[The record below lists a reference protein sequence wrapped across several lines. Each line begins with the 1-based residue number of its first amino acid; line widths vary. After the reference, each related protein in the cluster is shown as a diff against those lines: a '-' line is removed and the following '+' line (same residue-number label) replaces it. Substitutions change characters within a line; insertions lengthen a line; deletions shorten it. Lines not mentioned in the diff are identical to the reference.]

1 MKKVPSIC
9 WAALFVL
16 AAFTSCK
23 KPAAETSAGAPPEVL
38 VTDVVQKDVP
48 LIRQWVGTMNGIQN
62 AQVRARETGYLQTI
76 AYQQGGYVKKGDLLF
91 EIDPRPFQ
99 AALDQ
104 AKGQL
109 AEAKATMLG
118 VELDAKRAKELFAG
132 KVISEQEY
140 TNKTQ
145 EYQTKLAAVSAAQAA
160 VDDAQL
166 NLNYTKIVSPLDGI
180 AGQQEAQIGDLVGT
194 GSNTVL
200 TTVSQIDPIWCYFPI
215 SEQSYW
221 EFADRLKEMMA
232 VPEEKRPEK
241 VELILPDGSIYA
253 HKGKFAFVDRQVDLK
268 TGTIQIAVTF
278 PNPELTLRPGQY
290 ATARAEIGTIPNA
303 LLIPHRAISE
313 LQGGVQVGIVNAD
326 GKAEIRAV
334 TIGQVY
340 GPLIVIKDGLKL
352 GEKVIVEGFQK
363 IRQGIPVSAKPYT
376 DSLKTEGTQDAS
388 QDKSTGGLG
397 KCVGGSAYWRIGVWG
412 SKTAFRHI
420 YSDQEVS
427 TKLMTLFKRPHSTPT
442 RRYISPSLELPYVEI
457 LYQSSNCR
465 LGDFHR
471 HGDRR
476 GRLVRRTSGCSIS

>member
-1 MKKVPSIC
+1 MKKVFSIY
-9 WAALFVL
+9 WVAFFVL
-16 AAFTSCK
+16 AAFPSCK
-23 KPAAETSAGAPPEVL
+23 KPSTETLAGPPEVL
-38 VTDVVQKDVP
+38 VTEVVQRDVP
-48 LIRQWVGTMNGIQN
+48 LIRQWVGTLNGIQN

-91 EIDPRPFQ
+91 EIDPRPFI

-104 AKGQL
+104 AKSQL
-109 AEAKATMLG
+109 AEAKATLLG
-118 VELDAKRAKELFAG
+118 VELDAKRAKELFES

-145 EYQTKLAAVSAAQAA
+145 NYQTKLAASAAAQAA

-194 GSNTVL
+194 GSNTIL
-200 TTVSQIDPIWCYFPI
+200 TTVSQINPIWCNFPI

-221 EFADRLKEMMA
+221 EFANRLKEAMS
-232 VPEEKRPEK
+232 VPEDKRPEK
-241 VELILPDGSIYA
+241 VELILPDGSVYP
-253 HKGKFAFVDRQVDLK
+253 HKGKFSFVDRQVDPK

-303 LLIPHRAISE
+303 LLIPYRAISE
-313 LQGGVQVGIVNAD
+313 LQGGDQVGIVNPD

-340 GPLIVIKDGLKL
+340 GNLIVIKEGLKP

-363 IRQGIPVSAKPYT
+363 VRQGIPVAAKPYNE
-376 DSLKTEGTQDAS
+376 SSKTEGTQDAS
-388 QDKSTGGLG
+388 EQES
-397 KCVGGSAYWRIGVWG
+397 SAG
-412 SKTAFRHI
+412 
-420 YSDQEVS
+420 
-427 TKLMTLFKRPHSTPT
+427 
-442 RRYISPSLELPYVEI
+442 
-457 LYQSSNCR
+457 QS
-465 LGDFHR
+465 
-471 HGDRR
+471 
-476 GRLVRRTSGCSIS
+476 